1 MKRYSSIVVALFMA
15 LSAVAQRHPVD
26 PFIGIEGAGAMYEGA
41 CVPFGLVHSAPL
53 RIRRGSDVAYGMT
66 TMMLGGTG
74 CHDGGLGTLVIR
86 PDISS
91 TMPWSGSLVID
102 RQREV
107 ARPGYY
113 GAWNREG
120 TLHHEVTA
128 TTHCVMHRITTSGS
142 QGRLNICI
150 DPCRGLLPTKAAIT
164 GILPTEA
171 TGWIETGGFC
181 SAIHSHRMYFV
192 VRWTSRPG
200 SINTWRGTSLHPA
213 MAIDGDSIGTMLSFP
228 ITDGNDG
235 IVLHIGVSFVS
246 PENAKL
252 NLDSELSGSSF
263 DDMAG
268 RAADDWEARLGTI
281 DVRGGTRRDSILFYT
296 ALYRNFQYPSMFAD
310 VDGRYRDMNGAVR
323 TATDYRRRTFYDMWG
338 CVWTTYPLLQLI
350 APSDS
355 RDIARTSFEHG
366 REHGILT
373 NWEYLGAELYI
384 MGGDPQPQW
393 VLDLYRKG
401 YIPSALGEY
410 YDMLREA
417 SMSTGP
423 VRPVQY
429 LYSTYHYVPGDA
441 NERGYVPGSVTLTME
456 YSMADHAMSRIAHEL
471 GRTEDEAIFTE
482 RASWYRKLYDGSSGY
497 FRPLL
502 KDGTTWYAPFDP
514 FAEEGNDAWV
524 TSGGPGFKEGS
535 ASDYLFFPYHDIDG
549 LLSLFGGTQEYVQK
563 LDAYFARKPF
573 SLYNQPLFTHPWM
586 YTFIRG
592 EEWRSHVKVRDILR
606 RDFSLVRSG
615 YPGNDDLG
623 STSGWVVWSMLGLY
637 PILDGNASYRLG
649 APVFDTVRIH
659 APYPDGRPH
668 DVTIIAYGEGDILD
682 RMTVD
687 DGEHDIAAIDHA
699 TLMQASVIRMWRRP
713 VRTNLMMRKEQPK
726 NIGIVP
732 NPVDE
737 RFLLHLPDQETWA
750 IDIVDVQGRI
760 LITSTTTTGAS
771 IDAGGLA
778 PGLYVVTA
786 RSGSTCLRRTFVKR

>member
-1 MKRYSSIVVALFMA
+1 MKRYSSIVVSLFVA
-15 LSAVAQRHPVD
+15 LSAIAQHHPVD

-53 RIRRGSDVAYGMT
+53 RIRRGSDVSYGMT
-66 TMMLGGTG
+66 TMMLSGTG
-74 CHDGGLGTLVIR
+74 CHDGGLGTLVVR

-91 TMPWSGSLVID
+91 TTPWSGSFVID
-102 RQREV
+102 RRREE

-113 GAWNREG
+113 GAWNQEG
-120 TLHHEVTA
+120 TVHHEVTA
-128 TTHCVMHRITTSGS
+128 TTHCTMHRIGTTGV
-142 QGRLNICI
+142 QGRLNVGI

-164 GILPTEA
+164 GMLPTEV
-171 TGWIETGGFC
+171 TGWVETGGFC

-192 VRWTSRPG
+192 IRWSPLPG
-200 SINTWRGTSLHPA
+200 SVHTWRGTVLLPA
-213 MAIDGDSIGTMLSFP
+213 MPMESDSIGTMLSFP
-228 ITDGNDG
+228 ITDRKDD
-235 IVLHIGVSFVS
+235 VLLRIGVSFVS

-252 NLDSELSGSSF
+252 NLDSEMPGSSF
-263 DDMAG
+263 DDVADK
-268 RAADDWEARLGTI
+268 AAEEWSERLYRI
-281 DVRGGTRRDSILFYT
+281 DVRGGTRRDSTLFYT
-296 ALYRNFQYPSMFAD
+296 ALYRNFQYPSVFAD
-310 VDGRYRDMNGAVR
+310 VDGRFRDMNGAIR

-373 NWEYLGAELYI
+373 NWEYFGSELYI

-393 VLDLYRKG
+393 ILDLYRKG
-401 YIPSALGEY
+401 YIPSGLGEY
-410 YDMLREA
+410 YEMLREA
-417 SMSTGP
+417 STSTGP

-429 LYSTYHYVPGDA
+429 LYSTYHYIPSNA
-441 NERGYVPGSVTLTME
+441 NERGYVPGSATLTME
-456 YSMADHAMSRIAHEL
+456 YSMADHAMSQIAREL
-471 GRTEDEAIFTE
+471 GKAEDEAMFAE
-482 RASWYRKLYDGSSGY
+482 RSVWYRKLYDEVSGY

-502 KDGTTWYAPFDP
+502 EDGTTWYTPFDP
-514 FAEEGNDAWV
+514 FAEEGNDVWA

-535 ASDYLFFPYHDIDG
+535 ASDYLFFPYHDVYG
-549 LLSLFGGTQEYVQK
+549 LLSLFGGMPQYVQK

-586 YTFIRG
+586 YTFVHG

-637 PILDGNASYRLG
+637 PILDGDASYRLG
-649 APVFDTVRIH
+649 SPVFDTVHIR

-668 DVTIIAYGEGDILD
+668 DVTIIAHGEGDILD

-687 DGEHDIAAIDHA
+687 DAEHDIAAIDHE
-699 TLMQASVIRMWRRP
+699 TLMKASVIRMWRRP
-713 VRTNLMMRKEQPK
+713 VQTNLMMRKEQPR
-726 NIGIVP
+726 GIDIIP

-737 RFLLHLPDQETWA
+737 RFVLQLPDQETWMV
-750 IDIVDVQGRI
+750 DIIDVQGRI
-760 LITSTTTTGAS
+760 LATSSHTTGMPV
-771 IDAGGLA
+771 DVRGFC
-778 PGLYVVTA
+778 PGVYVVVA
-786 RSGSTCLRRTFVKR
+786 RSGPACVRRAFVKR